1 MSWHVQSDALR
12 RYETGAIDPTE
23 QLSIEAHLTSC
34 VSCRSSLASLV
45 DGGVL
50 GRTWEAIAAETSAP
64 SPGWIERL
72 LLVLGISD
80 HSARLVAA
88 TPSLRRSWLLAVA
101 AVLALAVLV
110 ANGAQGGYLFFLAIA
125 PLLPI
130 AGIAAA
136 YGPGIDPTYEI
147 GIAAPMRSFRL
158 LLIRAVAVLFATIA
172 LAGVSALFLPNL
184 GWRAAA
190 WLLPSLAL
198 AAACLALATIVQPLR
213 AAVIVAGIWVTAVLS
228 AAWAATDDVA
238 AGTIFGEQLQ
248 VVVVIVG
255 IGSGLV
261 LVARREELERGE
273 RR

>member
-1 MSWHVQSDALR
+1 MSWHVQNDALR
-12 RYETGAIDPTE
+12 RYEAGTIDPTE

-34 VSCRSSLASLV
+34 ASCRSSLASLV
-45 DGGVL
+45 DGDVL
-50 GRTWEAIAAETSAP
+50 GRTWEAIAAETSVP

-72 LLVLGISD
+72 LLAMGISD

-101 AVLALAVLV
+101 AVLAVAVLV
-110 ANGAQGGYLFFLAIA
+110 ANGAQDGYLFFLAIA
-125 PLLPI
+125 PVLPI

-147 GIAAPMRSFRL
+147 GIAAPMRSFRM
-158 LLIRAVAVLFATIA
+158 LLIRAMAVLVSTIV
-172 LAGVSALFLPNL
+172 LACIAALFLPAL
-184 GWRAAA
+184 DWRAAA

-198 AAACLALATIVQPLR
+198 TAACLALATIVQPLR
-213 AAVIVAGIWVTAVLS
+213 AAVVVAGMWLTTIAM
-228 AAWAATDDVA
+228 AAWASTGELGARTV
-238 AGTIFGEQLQ
+238 FGEQLQ
-248 VVVVIVG
+248 IVVLVVG